1 MHLVE
6 DIRWRRRRKKK
17 IKLSDND
24 EGTDD
29 DQRCMRNHCE
39 KENISHFKSDGDF
52 IIHINNRYLFI
63 YSFIALHCERAQQE
77 VEKKE
82 KNFNSN
88 KRHECTFFPTGK
100 MLEAEKNRD

>member
-1 MHLVE
+1 M
-6 DIRWRRRRKKK
+6 KS
-17 IKLSDND
+17 SDND

-77 VEKKE
+77 VGKKRKTSIRTSDMSAHFFLLEKCWRQRKIDI
-82 KNFNSN
+82 K
-88 KRHECTFFPTGK
+88 KYA
-100 MLEAEKNRD
+100 AEHGS